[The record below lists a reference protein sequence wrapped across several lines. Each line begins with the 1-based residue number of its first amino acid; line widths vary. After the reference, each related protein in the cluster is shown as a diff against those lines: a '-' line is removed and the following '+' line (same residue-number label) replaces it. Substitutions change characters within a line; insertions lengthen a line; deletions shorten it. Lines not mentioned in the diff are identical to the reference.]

1 MNAHTSV
8 GPLDR
13 AARVYIAGHRGLVGS
28 ALLRT
33 FAGAGFTNL
42 LVRSRAELDLTDRAA
57 TFDFVLE
64 SRPQVVIDAAA
75 RVGGILANDTYP
87 ADFLSENLQ
96 IQVNLLD
103 AAVAARVPRL
113 LFLGSSCI
121 YPKLA
126 PQPIPESALLTGP
139 LEPTNDAYAIAK
151 IAGILAVQAVR
162 RQHGLPWISAMPTN
176 LYGPGDNFSPSG
188 SHLLPALIRR
198 YDEAKASG
206 APNVTNWGTGT
217 PRRELLHVDDL
228 ASACLYLLEHF
239 DGPTHVNVGTGID
252 HTIGEI
258 AEMVASAVGYSGE
271 TRWDPSKPDG
281 TPRKLLDVSVLREAG
296 WRPSIALRDGIEATV
311 AWYREHAGTVRQSSA
326 TPRCRCDAR
335 CSERD
340 GPASLPN
347 WTGNAISCA
356 NCNRI
361 GSVPCSMSGPI
372 RGSTPGVCAAR
383 ASRAASSR
391 SSRCPGP
398 LPSCSAA
405 PPRTR
410 CGNAGA
416 VRWAMSMEPSRSTSP
431 ATRAPAV
438 PSCRC

>member
-1 MNAHTSV
+1 MIVNRRVMADMIAAPQCDVVANRYEWLDSVVFKQEDIFTDPPIVQDGSVGAHIAGEFVAESVDRQADDRRPDMNAHTSV

-311 AWYREHAGTVRQSSA
+311 AWYREHAGTVRQ
-326 TPRCRCDAR
+326 
-335 CSERD
+335 
-340 GPASLPN
+340 
-347 WTGNAISCA
+347 
-356 NCNRI
+356 
-361 GSVPCSMSGPI
+361 
-372 RGSTPGVCAAR
+372 
-383 ASRAASSR
+383 
-391 SSRCPGP
+391 
-398 LPSCSAA
+398 
-405 PPRTR
+405 
-410 CGNAGA
+410 
-416 VRWAMSMEPSRSTSP
+416 
-431 ATRAPAV
+431 
-438 PSCRC
+438 